1 MLAQLFGDVITDGKV
16 YDLGQPF
23 HPKMPHHPANPPFM
37 FWVSKMHRDGVFPDG
52 FSGSGELCAL
62 ATHTGTH
69 IDALGHVS
77 RNGKAFGGIEV
88 AKMQTRTS
96 GLSKM
101 GVEEIAPLILR
112 GVLLDVA
119 KQKGVTVLPDTYEI
133 TPQDLVAALQASG
146 TTINPG
152 DAVFMRTGWSQYF
165 DDPDSFYNVETGP
178 GPGYEGAKWLVDKG
192 VKVSGSDT
200 PEFEKRPAE
209 SFSAHIL
216 LLIENGIHLVEWLN
230 LEPLSQA
237 GVSDFVFITIPLKIV
252 GASGSPVRPIA
263 IK

>member
-1 MLAQLFGDVITDGKV
+1 MLAQLFKDVITEGKV
-16 YDLGQPF
+16 YDLGQPY
-23 HPKMPHHPANPPFM
+23 HPGMPHHHANPPFM
-37 FWVSKMHRDGVFPDG
+37 FWVSKMHADGVLPDG

-77 RNGKAFGGIEV
+77 RDGKLFGGIEV
-88 AKMQTRTS
+88 SQTRAA
-96 GLSKM
+96 GLGKL
-101 GVEEIAPLILR
+101 GVEEISPLILR

-119 KQKGVTVLPDTYEI
+119 KQKGVEVLPETYEI
-133 TPQDLVAALQASG
+133 TPADLEAALRASG

-165 DDPDSFYNVETGP
+165 NEPARYYRVEVGP

-192 VKVSGSDT
+192 IKVSGSDT

-209 SFSAHIL
+209 SYPAHIL

-237 GVSDFVFITIPLKIV
+237 GVSDFVFVAIPLKIV